1 MKCAATDRLKHCCL
15 AAILLL
21 SLCISAHSLA
31 GLENLNFASPQ
42 QEIRYKKIIAELRC
56 LVCQNQNLADSNA
69 DLAKDLRKKTH
80 AMILSGQSDAQII
93 DFMVARYGDFIRY
106 RPPFK
111 PSTALL
117 WISPALLLAL
127 GLGILWRVTRR
138 SRNTLNPADEVEK
151 ARVRELLE
159 KEREP

>member
-1 MKCAATDRLKHCCL
+1 MKCAATNRIKHCCL

-21 SLCISAHSLA
+21 SPCIPALSLA
-31 GLENLNFASPQ
+31 GIETLNFANPQ
-42 QEIRYKKIIAELRC
+42 QETRYKKIIAELRC

-80 AMILSGQSDAQII
+80 AMILAGQTNAQII
-93 DFMVARYGDFIRY
+93 DFMVARYGDFVRY
-106 RPPFK
+106 RPPFN

-127 GLGILWRVTRR
+127 VLGILWRVTRR
-138 SRNTLNPADEVEK
+138 SRGTLSATDEAGK
-151 ARVRELLE
+151 ARIRKLLR

>member
-1 MKCAATDRLKHCCL
+1 MKCCCL

-21 SLCISAHSLA
+21 SPCIPALSLA
-31 GLENLNFASPQ
+31 SLEALSFANPQ
-42 QEIRYKKIIAELRC
+42 QETRYKKIIAELRC

-69 DLAKDLRKKTH
+69 DLAKDLRKKTYT
-80 AMILSGQSDAQII
+80 MILAGQTDAQII
-93 DFMVARYGDFIRY
+93 DFMVARYGDFVRY
-106 RPPFK
+106 RPPFN

-138 SRNTLNPADEVEK
+138 SRGALSATDEAGK
-151 ARVRELLE
+151 ARIRELLR

>member
-1 MKCAATDRLKHCCL
+1 MKCAATHRIKHCYL
-15 AAILLL
+15 AVALMLT
-21 SLCISAHSLA
+21 LCTPTLSLA
-31 GLENLNFASPQ
+31 GLETLNFANPQ
-42 QEIRYKKIIAELRC
+42 QETRYKKIVSELRC

-80 AMILSGQSDAQII
+80 AMILAGQSDAQII
-93 DFMVARYGDFIRY
+93 DFMVARYGDFVRY

-111 PSTALL
+111 PSTVLL

-127 GLGILWRVTRR
+127 GLVIVWRVTGR
-138 SRNTLNPADEVEK
+138 SRNVPSPADEIGK
-151 ARVRELLE
+151 ARIRELLR

>member
-1 MKCAATDRLKHCCL
+1 MKCPAAHRMKCCCL

-21 SLCISAHSLA
+21 SSCIPALSLA
-31 GLENLNFASPQ
+31 SLEMLSFANPQ
-42 QEIRYKKIIAELRC
+42 QETRYKKIIAELRC

-69 DLAKDLRKKTH
+69 DLAQDLRKKTH
-80 AMILSGQSDAQII
+80 AMILAGQTNAQII
-93 DFMVARYGDFIRY
+93 DFMVARYGDFVRY
-106 RPPFK
+106 RPPFN

-138 SRNTLNPADEVEK
+138 SRGALSATDEAGK
-151 ARVRELLE
+151 ARIRKLLR

>member
-1 MKCAATDRLKHCCL
+1 MKCCCL

-21 SLCISAHSLA
+21 SPCVPALSLA
-31 GLENLNFASPQ
+31 NVEILSFENPQ
-42 QEIRYKKIIAELRC
+42 QETRYKKIIAELRC

-69 DLAKDLRKKTH
+69 DLAKDLRKKTYT
-80 AMILSGQSDAQII
+80 MILAGQTDAQII
-93 DFMVARYGDFIRY
+93 DFMVARYGDFVRY
-106 RPPFK
+106 RPPFN

-138 SRNTLNPADEVEK
+138 SRGVLSATDEAGK
-151 ARVRELLE
+151 ARIRKLLR

>member
-1 MKCAATDRLKHCCL
+1 MKCPAAYRMKCCCL

-21 SLCISAHSLA
+21 SPCVPALSLA
-31 GLENLNFASPQ
+31 ILETLNFENPQ
-42 QEIRYKKIIAELRC
+42 QETRYKKIIAELRC

-69 DLAKDLRKKTH
+69 DLAKDLRKKTYT
-80 AMILSGQSDAQII
+80 MILAGQSDAQII
-93 DFMVARYGDFIRY
+93 DFMVVRYGDFVRY

-111 PSTALL
+111 PSTVLL

-138 SRNTLNPADEVEK
+138 SRGTLSATDEAGK
-151 ARVRELLE
+151 ARIRKLLR